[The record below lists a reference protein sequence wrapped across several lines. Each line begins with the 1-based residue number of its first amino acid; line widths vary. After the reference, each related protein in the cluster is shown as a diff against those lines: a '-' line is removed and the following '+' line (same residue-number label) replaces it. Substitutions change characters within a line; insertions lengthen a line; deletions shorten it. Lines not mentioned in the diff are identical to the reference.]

1 MALGF
6 TLIPPEKDII
16 HQTKSRLLRQMAM
29 AMGGRAAEE
38 IQFGDISTGAA
49 SDITQATNIARN
61 MVVEWGMSNLGPINL
76 GPQIDMEEFNRA
88 YFEPTRISDQMMAKV
103 DDEVKRLVDTAY
115 QKALIILKKKKS
127 LMDEL
132 AAILVEKE
140 TIGQE
145 EFEELM
151 KKGKIKKD
159 E

>member
-1 MALGF
+1 
-6 TLIPPEKDII
+6 
-16 HQTKSRLLRQMAM
+16 
-29 AMGGRAAEE
+29 
-38 IQFGDISTGAA
+38 
-49 SDITQATNIARN
+49 